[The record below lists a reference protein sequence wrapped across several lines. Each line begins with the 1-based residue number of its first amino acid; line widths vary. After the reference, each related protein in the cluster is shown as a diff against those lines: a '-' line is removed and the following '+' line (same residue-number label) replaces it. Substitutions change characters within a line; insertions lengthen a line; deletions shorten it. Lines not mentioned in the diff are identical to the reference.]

1 MGRAVE
7 CERLD
12 QLLREARRG
21 LSGTL
26 VLRGEPGV
34 GKTSL
39 LHYLAA
45 RAPEFR
51 VARAPRR

>member
-1 MGRAVE
+1 MEGLVGRAVE

-12 QLLREARRG
+12 QLLRAARGG

-39 LHYLAA
+39 LQYLVCSA
-45 RAPEFR
+45 
-51 VARAPRR
+51 